1 MQVSGR
7 MLDGFFRGCL
17 IASWLLVAVGI
28 GLLVIGE
35 IGVGVAAAVLGAV
48 NLFVVRYARVSLQR
62 QAGR

>member
-1 MQVSGR
+1 MIE
-7 MLDGFFRGCL
+7 GFFRGCL